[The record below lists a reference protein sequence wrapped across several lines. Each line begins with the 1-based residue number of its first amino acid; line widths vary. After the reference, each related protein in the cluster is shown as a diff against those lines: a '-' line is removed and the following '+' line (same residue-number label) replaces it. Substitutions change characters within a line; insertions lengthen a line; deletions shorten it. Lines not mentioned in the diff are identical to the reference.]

1 MDSRTR
7 PNAQEGRLCEK
18 ISGLWGKPLLQYHRT
33 YSLMTSEEAVGDSE
47 DSAIDVVGV
56 EKWTGTSVAGQ

>member
-1 MDSRTR
+1 
-7 PNAQEGRLCEK
+7 
-18 ISGLWGKPLLQYHRT
+18 
-33 YSLMTSEEAVGDSE
+33 MTSEEAVGDSE